1 MIPMMAIV
9 NVHSRPLVLEAGLC
23 ERRPRAVRLWLP
35 LFLIWL
41 VLLPFALLLA
51 PFLLVALAVMGR
63 RPIAIFAGL
72 FGLLAALSGTRIE
85 VNSPQAAVFIHI
97 F

>member
-9 NVHSRPLVLEAGLC
+9 NVQSRPRVLELDVYR
-23 ERRPRAVRLWLP
+23 RRPRRVRLWLP

-51 PFLLVALAVMGR
+51 PFLMLALAVMGR
-63 RPIAIFAGL
+63 RPVAIVAGVL
-72 FGLLAALSGTRIE
+72 GLLAALSGTRIE
-85 VNSPQAAVFIHI
+85 VNSPQASVFIHV

>member
-9 NVHSRPLVLEAGLC
+9 NVQSRPLVLEPDYY
-23 ERRPRAVRLWLP
+23 ERRPRNIRLWLP

-51 PFLLVALAVMGR
+51 PFLLLALAVMGR
-63 RPIAIFAGL
+63 RPVAIVAGVL
-72 FGLLAALSGTRIE
+72 GLLAALSGTRIE
-85 VNSPQAAVFIHI
+85 VNSPQASVFIHV